1 MKLDSVKNWIH
12 SAKQRRHGLGGK
24 RLTYGAAIVVG
35 AFLLLLWFF
44 FQWIYETSALETTRE
59 FIGGMGWVGV
69 PVYIAFFALGCF
81 FFIPA
86 TALSVVG
93 PALFGPWIGLVA
105 ILAGNM
111 AAATAIFSLTRWV
124 GHRWGFLRGFQNRF
138 PDMLIQFARGKG
150 LLIVFYANFMMLP
163 ASLINYTAGLLPI
176 SFLAHSLGTLL
187 GIFPHCL
194 STALFVGILHDA
206 FLSRSWASLFR
217 WETGL
222 LVVVYAV
229 TILSVY
235 QIKRRI
241 DQVEKSD
248 GISPTR

>member
-1 MKLDSVKNWIH
+1 MKPGSIKNWVN
-12 SAKQRRHGLGGK
+12 STKQRGHGLGWK
-24 RLTYGAAIVVG
+24 RFALGAAIVVG
-35 AFLLLLWFF
+35 FLLLLVGF
-44 FQWIYETSALETTRE
+44 FQWVDETSALEATRE
-59 FIGGMGWVGV
+59 FIGGMGWAGV
-69 PVYIAFFALGCF
+69 PVYIVFFVMGSF

-124 GHRWGFLRGFQNRF
+124 GYRWNFLQRLQKRF
-138 PDMLIQFARGKG
+138 PDGLIRFARGNG
-150 LLIVFYANFMMLP
+150 LLVIFYGNLIMLP

-176 SFLAHSLGTLL
+176 SFLAHLLGTLI
-187 GIFPHCL
+187 GILPHCL

-206 FLSRSWASLFR
+206 FMSRSWASLIR

-222 LVVVYAV
+222 LVVIYSV
-229 TILSVY
+229 TILSVH
-235 QIKRRI
+235 QVKRRM
-241 DQVEKSD
+241 DQVEKT
-248 GISPTR
+248 GVVNPKG